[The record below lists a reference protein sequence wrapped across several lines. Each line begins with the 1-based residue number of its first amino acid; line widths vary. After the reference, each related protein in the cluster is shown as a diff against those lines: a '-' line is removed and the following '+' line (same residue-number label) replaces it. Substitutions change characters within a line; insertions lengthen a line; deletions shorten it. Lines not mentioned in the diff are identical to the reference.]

1 MSTQKYN
8 VTGMTC
14 AACQSHVEKAVRG
27 VSGVSD
33 VSVSLLTNSMLVTFD
48 GNADDNAVSKA
59 VSAVG
64 YGASP
69 VNKSSEKK
77 GKSAADLEDTET
89 PKLKKRLFAS
99 LLFLIPLMY
108 VSMGV
113 VMWNWYDPLGLR
125 DNPLACA
132 VYQLVLTAVV
142 MVINQKFFV
151 SGFRGLVKRS
161 PNMDA
166 LVALGSSAAF
176 LYSLWHVFKMTSTAM
191 NGEFDMLRHHL
202 HELYFESS
210 ATILSLI
217 TVGKTLEA
225 HSKGKAANALK
236 ALMNLAPKTALVVRD
251 GKEMTIA
258 ADDMKTDDI
267 FIVRPG
273 ESIAADGVVVSGES
287 AVDESALTGESIPV
301 DKMKGSQV
309 SAATIN
315 QSGSL
320 TCRAVRVSGETAL
333 DKIIEMVENASATK
347 APIAKIADR
356 VSGIFVPVVIGIAV
370 ITWIVWMLSGHE
382 FGYSLARAISV
393 LVISCPCA
401 LGLATPVAIMV
412 GSGQAAKN
420 GILFKTAASLESVG
434 KTDIAVLDKT
444 GTITEG
450 KPVVTDIIPCTDVSE
465 NTLLECAYSLERK
478 SEHPLAKAVT
488 EKAEESGISAA
499 ETEEFS
505 ALPGNGVTGKLN
517 GITAFGGSLKLMKEK
532 RLLTAEYEIKG
543 NELAEQGKTP
553 LFFALDGKLLGII
566 AVADKVRADSRE
578 SVEQLKN
585 MGIEVVMLTGDNSRT
600 AKAVAEMSGID
611 HVISDVLPSDKD
623 RVVSELSKYGKT
635 AMIGDGINDAPALT
649 RADMG
654 VAIGTGADVAVDA
667 ADIVLMNS
675 SLSDVCG
682 AIRMSRQTL
691 KNIHENL
698 FWAFFYNC
706 LGIPLASGLFIPLFN
721 IELNPMFGA
730 AAMSLSSFCVVTNAL
745 RLNLFNPK
753 SDKKDKPKK
762 KRVILPDE
770 IFSSNN
776 KSNQTEEKA
785 MTKTVYLEGMMCQ
798 HCVSHVKKAL
808 EGIDGIVS
816 ADVSLE
822 DKKAVMTLEG
832 DVDESVIISAI
843 TDGGY
848 EFVKFE

>member
-1 MSTQKYN
+1 MSTRKYN

-27 VSGVSD
+27 VSGVSE

-48 GNADDNAVSKA
+48 ENADDTAVCKA
-59 VSAVG
+59 VSAIG
-64 YGASP
+64 YGASS
-69 VNKSSEKK
+69 VSDSSERSKK
-77 GKSAADLEDTET
+77 TASDLEDTET
-89 PKLKKRLFAS
+89 PGLKKRLLAS

-113 VMWNWYDPLGLR
+113 VMWNWYDPLGLST
-125 DNPLACA
+125 NPLACA
-132 VYQLVLTAVV
+132 LYQLVLTAVV
-142 MVINQKFFV
+142 MVINQKFFI

-176 LYSLWHVFKMTSTAM
+176 LYSLWHVFIMTSTAM

-225 HSKGKAANALK
+225 HSRGKAANALK
-236 ALMNLAPKTALVVRD
+236 ALMDLAPKTALVVRD
-251 GKEMTIA
+251 GQEISIS
-258 ADDMKTDDI
+258 ADDMTVGDI
-267 FIVRPG
+267 FIVKPG
-273 ESIAADGVVVSGES
+273 ESIAADGVVISGES

-301 DKMKGSQV
+301 DKTTGSEV

-356 VSGIFVPVVIGIAV
+356 VSGIFVPVVICIALV
-370 ITWIVWMLSGHE
+370 TLAVWILSGHE

-420 GILFKTAASLESVG
+420 GILFKTATSLEAVG

-450 KPVVTDIIPCTDVSE
+450 KPVVTDIIPCADITE
-465 NTLLECAYSLERK
+465 KELLECAYSLEKR

-488 EKAEESGISAA
+488 EKAEKTGTTET

-505 ALPGNGVTGKLN
+505 ALPGNGVTGKIY
-517 GITAFGGSLKLMKEK
+517 GKTAFGGSIKLMKSK
-532 RLLTAEYEIKG
+532 GLLTSGYEAKG
-543 NELAEQGKTP
+543 NELALHGKTP

-566 AVADKVRADSRE
+566 AVADKVRSDSRE

-600 AKAVAEMSGID
+600 AKTVAELSGIE

-623 RVVSELSKYGKT
+623 RIVSELSKYGKT

-654 VAIGTGADVAVDA
+654 VAIGAGADVAVEA

-706 LGIPLASGLFIPLFN
+706 LGIPLAAGLFIPLFN
-721 IELNPMFGA
+721 LELNPMFGA
-730 AAMSLSSFCVVTNAL
+730 AAMSLSSFCVVSNAL
-745 RLNLFNPK
+745 RLNLFDPK
-753 SDKKDKPKK
+753 SCKKDRPKK
-762 KRVILPDE
+762 KRVTLPDE

-776 KSNQTEEKA
+776 KSNQMEEKT
-785 MTKTVYLEGMMCQ
+785 MTKTVYVEGMMCQ
-798 HCVSHVKKAL
+798 HCVAHVKKAL
-808 EGIDGIVS
+808 EGIDGIAS
-816 ADVSLE
+816 ADVSLD
-822 DKKAVMTLEG
+822 DKKAVLNLEK
-832 DVDESVIISAI
+832 DVDENTIISAI

-848 EFVKFE
+848 TFVKFE